1 MSSAEKARRFIE
13 ESESHKHYSSIVE
26 YTLTYFIAKA
36 KRDGNAHF
44 AADLENAKAEYHE
57 QFQSALQLAEDVHA
71 ELFTDEELD
80 DLIVLHS
87 NPALKKARALTADIF
102 NEMLEKYLRLSE

>member
-1 MSSAEKARRFIE
+1 MASREKTRKFLE

-26 YTLTYFIAKA
+26 CTLTYFIAKA
-36 KRDGNAHF
+36 KMDGNARL
-44 AADLENAKAEYHE
+44 AADLEKARSEYHE
-57 QFQSALQLAEDVHA
+57 DFARALQLTEDVHA
-71 ELFTDEELD
+71 ETFTDEELD

-102 NEMLEKYLRLSE
+102 NQILEKFSANVA

>member
-13 ESESHKHYSSIVE
+13 ESESHKHYSSIVN

-36 KRDGNAHF
+36 KRDGNARF
-44 AADLENAKAEYHE
+44 AADLEKAREEYHE
-57 QFQSALQLAEDVHA
+57 QFQMALQLVEDVHA
-71 ELFTDEELD
+71 RLFTDEELD

-87 NPALKKARALTADIF
+87 NPALRKARALTADIF
-102 NEMLEKYLRLSE
+102 NEMLEKYLAMSA